1 MAYLDPKVWGKH
13 YWFFLDT
20 VAMTYPNNP
29 NETIKKKYYDFI
41 MNLPLFIPTSSIST
55 DFEKLLNLY
64 PVSPYLD
71 NKESLIRWTWFIHN
85 KINEKLE
92 KEKIPLEKFY
102 ENYYEQ
108 YKSTSEKFTEYS
120 KWKSRITYFIFLV
133 VSIGTI
139 FYLYNQ

>member
-108 YKSTSEKFTEYS
+108 YKSIGEKFTEYS
-120 KWKSRITYFIFLV
+120 KWKYRITYLIFLV